1 VSEAKEAD
9 TRNAWWR
16 QLFIILDTRDRA
28 APASDAEEAA
38 ARSESWRQLVI
49 TRAARDRAAL
59 ASTAAGDPRRAEI
72 AKLIS
77 AAELAA
83 ARPTSVRRWL
93 TGSYQ
98 DLAWLSLHEA
108 EAQLVALLPDKELM
122 AYARDLV
129 AKAKALSMLQDERV
143 KRLALA
149 VADPPGRRLDRAEV
163 AHLARAVNGVSDEH
177 YAQSRGFR
185 NRLIRLTAISFA
197 FLGLLMIAFATNAI
211 PLLSG
216 KMRPSFIETA
226 ALVALFG
233 AVGAMVSAVP
243 PLANAAGTWN
253 PFSLPLYQLFVKLVL
268 GPIFAL
274 VGVMLLQSRV
284 IPNVQFPKRL
294 PDLLVWAIVFGAS
307 QQAVTRLV
315 DRRAAAFLSPD
326 PQSDR
331 QRAR

>member
-1 VSEAKEAD
+1 VSDAKEA
-9 TRNAWWR
+9 
-16 QLFIILDTRDRA
+16 
-28 APASDAEEAA
+28 
-38 ARSESWRQLVI
+38 ARRSASWRQLAI

-59 ASTAAGDPRRAEI
+59 AAAAFGDPRVVQI
-72 AKLIS
+72 AKLLS
-77 AAELAA
+77 AAESAA
-83 ARPTSVRRWL
+83 ARRTSTLRWFS
-93 TGSYQ
+93 GSCQ

-108 EAQLVALLPDKELM
+108 EAQLVVLLPDKELM

-129 AKAKALSMLQDERV
+129 AKAKKLSMAEDERV
-143 KRLALA
+143 KKLAPA
-149 VADPPGRRLDRAEV
+149 VAEPPGRRLDRCEV
-163 AHLARAVNGVSDEH
+163 AHLARAVNGVSDAR

-185 NRLIRLTAISFA
+185 NRLIRLTLISLA

-274 VGVMLLQSRV
+274 VGIMLLQSRV

-315 DRRAAAFLSPD
+315 DRRAAAIISPD
-326 PQSDR
+326 PKCDGQKAS
-331 QRAR
+331 